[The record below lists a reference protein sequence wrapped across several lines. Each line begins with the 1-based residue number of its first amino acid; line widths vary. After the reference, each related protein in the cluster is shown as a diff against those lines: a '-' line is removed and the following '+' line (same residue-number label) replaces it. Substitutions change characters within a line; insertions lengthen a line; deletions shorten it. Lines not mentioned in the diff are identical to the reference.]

1 MDDRTIKRFEF
12 RIQQLE
18 NKITRAINFTKES
31 EIHLKSLLG
40 LLQDTK
46 YDFKYFRSF
55 YKWKLQKFFQ
65 NHLQLHIKNMI

>member
-55 YKWKLQKFFQ
+55 YK
-65 NHLQLHIKNMI
+65 

>member
-1 MDDRTIKRFEF
+1 MDDRTRKIFAY

-31 EIHLKSLLG
+31 EIHLQSLLG
-40 LLQDTK
+40 VLQDTK

-55 YKWKLQKFFQ
+55 CK
-65 NHLQLHIKNMI
+65 